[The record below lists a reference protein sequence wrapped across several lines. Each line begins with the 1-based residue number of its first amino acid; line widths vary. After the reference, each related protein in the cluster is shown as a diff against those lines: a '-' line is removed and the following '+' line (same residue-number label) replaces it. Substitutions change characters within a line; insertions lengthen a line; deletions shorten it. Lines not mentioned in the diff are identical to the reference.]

1 MTNIL
6 EIHDLYVQVE
16 EDMILKGVNLQI
28 PEGEVHALFGPN
40 GGGKT
45 SLMMTIMGFSKYKV
59 LSGEIL
65 FKGQDITRTNIT
77 ERALLGIGVAQ
88 QRPPTIA
95 GVKLSQLLQHTLQ
108 MHPEKDSEIQRL
120 IETARVGQFL
130 DREINAGL
138 SGGEIRRS
146 ELLQLI
152 STAPDFAMLDEIDS
166 GVDVEALDL
175 VGNLSKQL
183 FALKPTQQVKRRSG
197 LIITHNGAML
207 EHVFTDKAHVI
218 IDGKMACSGNSR
230 LILETAG
237 ASGYEN
243 CAACIRGEFSGI
255 GIHGVSA

>member
-65 FKGQDITRTNIT
+65 FKGQDITRANIT

-197 LIITHNGAML
+197 LIITHNGEIMNYV
-207 EHVFTDKAHVI
+207 HPDKAHIVMEGKI
-218 IDGKMACSGNSR
+218 ICSGNAQ
-230 LILETAG
+230 IIFDTVCEA
-237 ASGYEN
+237 GYER
-243 CAACIRGEFSGI
+243 CLECLKQE
-255 GIHGVSA
+255 GVLLE

>member
-65 FKGQDITRTNIT
+65 FKGQDITRANIT

-108 MHPEKDSEIQRL
+108 MHPEKDSEIRRL

-197 LIITHNGAML
+197 LIITHNGEIMNYV
-207 EHVFTDKAHVI
+207 HPDKAHIVMEGKI
-218 IDGKMACSGNSR
+218 ICSGNAQ
-230 LILETAG
+230 IIFDTVCEA
-237 ASGYEN
+237 GYER
-243 CAACIRGEFSGI
+243 CLECLKQE
-255 GIHGVSA
+255 GVLLE

>member
-197 LIITHNGAML
+197 LIITHNGEIMNYV
-207 EHVFTDKAHVI
+207 HPDKAHIVMEGKI
-218 IDGKMACSGNSR
+218 ICSGNAQ
-230 LILETAG
+230 IIFDTVCEA
-237 ASGYEN
+237 GYER
-243 CAACIRGEFSGI
+243 CLECLKQE
-255 GIHGVSA
+255 GVLLE